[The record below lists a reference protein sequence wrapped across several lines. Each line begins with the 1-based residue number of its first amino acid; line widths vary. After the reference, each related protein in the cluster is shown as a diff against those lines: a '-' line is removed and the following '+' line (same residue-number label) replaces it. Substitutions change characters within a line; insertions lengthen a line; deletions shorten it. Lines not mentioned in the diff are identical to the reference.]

1 MCFHKSFLWW
11 SVERKL
17 RTEFFRGFDQDSN
30 ITKKKKKRVSLYNF
44 FKIILLLFNNLFFLN
59 SLIWNTLMIHVWT
72 FTKKQIK
79 QKWMNIALQQ
89 LYLNRSLSN
98 KWCNKIL
105 YSVVIVQSKLK
116 RKNNTKN
123 PFFLK
128 NILSLFCNWTYL
140 KGYHYGYNGL

>member
-1 MCFHKSFLWW
+1 
-11 SVERKL
+11 
-17 RTEFFRGFDQDSN
+17 
-30 ITKKKKKRVSLYNF
+30 
-44 FKIILLLFNNLFFLN
+44 
-59 SLIWNTLMIHVWT
+59 MIHVWT

-98 KWCNKIL
+98 KWYNKIL

-123 PFFLK
+123 PFF
-128 NILSLFCNWTYL
+128 
-140 KGYHYGYNGL
+140 